1 MRFIGGSLHGKEV
14 PNDVDMSQLTVYGWT
29 TSNGDGASEKY
40 VLRLV
45 SDADGVRYKC
55 LVLDTIPRTM
65 IEEMALP
72 ILK

>member
-14 PNDVDMSQLTVYGWT
+14 PDDVDMSQLMVHGWT
-29 TSNGDGASEKY
+29 TSNSDRGRERY

-55 LVLDTIPRTM
+55 LVLNTIPRSM
-65 IEEMALP
+65 IHEMALP